1 MFIIRVLFLM
11 FSYFSVFD
19 KIWCTFFPEHFYRP
33 VGRWF
38 SQKTTMV
45 SVSGILGG
53 VFSRGVK
60 LNVHLHVRFHGRK
73 ILEIQRLHM
82 NLCDWTHVQLASFL
96 LHHLSCLISWE
107 VEDWNR
113 LNDIQVLF
121 RFIAN
126 MTLCSPSSLFLSFNL
141 VLHCTVDLTLIL
153 ILTICFIVKMD
164 LLKM

>member
-1 MFIIRVLFLM
+1 M

-141 VLHCTVDLTLIL
+141 VLHYTVDLTLIP
-153 ILTICFIVKMD
+153 ILTVCFIVKMD